1 MRSQP
6 QGHEDYRRVVTAMY
20 RQIAEVA
27 GHSAVAAMM
36 SHIDLSEGVLGRLG
50 AEKATMARRSA
61 EPA

>member
-1 MRSQP
+1 
-6 QGHEDYRRVVTAMY
+6 MY